1 MFRNNVRLK
10 VSLIMRK
17 NTGLTL
23 TFLIFALVVPF
34 TVQYKPIIFM
44 HGIIGSPTEAEYL
57 ISILQKVH
65 PGTQITAVNAFNRY
79 QSFEPLWEQVNNIT
93 KIVQPIMN
101 SSPDGVHLICFSQG
115 GLICRGLLS
124 VLEHNVDTFIA
135 LSSPLAGQYG
145 DTDYLKDF
153 FPYYLKETIYKYFYT
168 KNGQKWS
175 VANYWRDPHHT
186 DLYHEFSSYLY
197 KLDSGQNSNY
207 RNNFVRLKKLVL
219 IGGPDDGVITPWQ
232 SSHFGFYDG
241 NEKIKEMRNQEY
253 FLNDTFGLKE
263 LDGRGA
269 IDTHVIPGVEHVHWY
284 RNSTVFNKYIE
295 PYLT

>member
-1 MFRNNVRLK
+1 
-10 VSLIMRK
+10 
-17 NTGLTL
+17 
-23 TFLIFALVVPF
+23 
-34 TVQYKPIIFM
+34 M

-57 ISILQKVH
+57 ISILQKIGYEEINLQDLYKMIDIGSNNLHLRILSSVLLKVH

-79 QSFEPLWEQVNNIT
+79 QSFEPLWEKVNNIT

-135 LSSPLAGQYG
+135 LSSPLAGQY
-145 DTDYLKDF
+145 
-153 FPYYLKETIYKYFYT
+153 FYT

-207 RNNFVRLKKLVL
+207 RNNFARLKKLVL

-263 LDGRGA
+263 LDLRGA